1 MPSSEPIP
9 AADPAA
15 TSPLVGVIMGSSSDY
30 PHLEPACAL
39 LAELGVP
46 YEARVVSAHRTPDWM
61 FRYAEE
67 AEVRGLHVIVAAAGG
82 AAHLPGMVAA
92 KTLVPVLGVPVPAT
106 ALQGMDALLS
116 IVQMPAGVPVG
127 TLAIG
132 RAGAINAAILAAEIV
147 GLHRPEVRE
156 RLRTWREDRA
166 GQVLAQ
172 TLPLPLPVPASTP
185 APAAS

>member
-1 MPSSEPIP
+1 MVPSAQSAGPESTSTP
-9 AADPAA
+9 
-15 TSPLVGVIMGSSSDY
+15 SPLVGVIMGSNSDF

-67 AEVRGLHVIVAAAGG
+67 AEGRGLQVIVAAAGG

-116 IVQMPAGVPVG
+116 IVQMPGGVPVG

-132 RAGAINAAILAAEIV
+132 KPGAINAAILAAEIV
-147 GLHRPEVRE
+147 GLQRPEVRE
-156 RLRTWREDRA
+156 RLRSWREARA
-166 GQVLAQ
+166 ELVLAQ
-172 TLPLPLPVPASTP
+172 TLPAPSAS
-185 APAAS
+185 